1 MVLRRSVLRDVL
13 VKEDEAR
20 SENLMASR
28 WAGKGTNARRRDEA
42 VFDHTAR
49 RDNDAGVP
57 FPAPTR
63 KRVTPGGTEEVS
75 NRGIPRLEASAHLC
89 CRDGSAGHQD
99 PRLAVAPSI

>member
-1 MVLRRSVLRDVL
+1 VVLRRSVLQDVL

-42 VFDHTAR
+42 VFNHTAR
-49 RDNDAGVP
+49 SDNDAGVP

-63 KRVTPGGTEEVS
+63 KRVTPGGTE
-75 NRGIPRLEASAHLC
+75 SAHL
-89 CRDGSAGHQD
+89 RRHDGSTGHFD
-99 PRLAVAPSI
+99 PVLAVVPSI